1 VILPT
6 PCKGTVAQL
15 VNKLPAFYGTPSLK
29 MDLKETGL
37 KSAEWIHV
45 AQDRELW
52 LVVVI
57 TVMNHWIL

>member
-1 VILPT
+1 
-6 PCKGTVAQL
+6 
-15 VNKLPAFYGTPSLK
+15 

-52 LVVVI
+52 LVVVNM
-57 TVMNHWIL
+57 VMNHWIL